1 MVYTVTFNPAVDYI
15 VHTKL
20 IFIGYG
26 IGAFVGPKI
35 SAGFYDSTNSY
46 VMGFIGSAV
55 LAAAAIIL
63 VFVAR
68 KLAAKMQEKDA
79 VSE

>member
-1 MVYTVTFNPAVDYI
+1 
-15 VHTKL
+15 
-20 IFIGYG
+20 
-26 IGAFVGPKI
+26 
-35 SAGFYDSTNSY
+35 
-46 VMGFIGSAV
+46 MGFIGSAV